1 VTRAQKRH
9 YGLAASL
16 IVLGFICAAASTG
29 TIGGALATVF
39 VALGLLLFLGFLFRD
54 LGLTVDSK
62 PRRRVPLPPEPARA
76 EAESSPAP
84 AQPAQAPPAPAP
96 PAEAPHAEAP
106 HAETPHAETPH
117 AEAPHA
123 DAARPDDGGRPRA
136 TVRRPER
143 LRGDRRRPNSERP

>member
-62 PRRRVPLPPEPARA
+62 PRRRVPLPPELAQA
-76 EAESSPAP
+76 EAEAGPPPPASP
-84 AQPAQAPPAPAP
+84 PPAPAP
-96 PAEAPHAEAP
+96 PADAPHAEAP
-106 HAETPHAETPH
+106 
-117 AEAPHA
+117 
-123 DAARPDDGGRPRA
+123 RPDDSGRPRA

-143 LRGDRRRPNSERP
+143 LRGDRRRPDSERP

>member
-9 YGLAASL
+9 YGFAAGL

-76 EAESSPAP
+76 DADAEAEADAES
-84 AQPAQAPPAPAP
+84 PPAPAP
-96 PAEAPHAEAP
+96 PAPAPHAEAP
-106 HAETPHAETPH
+106 HTEAPH

>member
-9 YGLAASL
+9 YALAAGL

-76 EAESSPAP
+76 EAESPPAP
-84 AQPAQAPPAPAP
+84 APPAPAP
-96 PAEAPHAEAP
+96 PAPAPHAAAPHAEAP
-106 HAETPHAETPH
+106 HP
-117 AEAPHA
+117 

-136 TVRRPER
+136 TGRRPER

>member
-9 YGLAASL
+9 YALAVGL

-62 PRRRVPLPPEPARA
+62 PRRRVPLPPDPARA
-76 EAESSPAP
+76 EAEPP
-84 AQPAQAPPAPAP
+84 PAQAPPADARPAD
-96 PAEAPHAEAP
+96 APHAEAP
-106 HAETPHAETPH
+106 
-117 AEAPHA
+117 
-123 DAARPDDGGRPRA
+123 RPDDGRRPRA

-143 LRGDRRRPNSERP
+143 LRGDRRRPDSERP

>member
-9 YGLAASL
+9 YGLAAGL
-16 IVLGFICAAASTG
+16 IVLGFICAATSTG

-62 PRRRVPLPPEPARA
+62 PRHRVPLPAEPAQA
-76 EAESSPAP
+76 EVPPAP
-84 AQPAQAPPAPAP
+84 APPAPAP
-96 PAEAPHAEAP
+96 PAEAPHADAP
-106 HAETPHAETPH
+106 PAEV
-117 AEAPHA
+117 PHA